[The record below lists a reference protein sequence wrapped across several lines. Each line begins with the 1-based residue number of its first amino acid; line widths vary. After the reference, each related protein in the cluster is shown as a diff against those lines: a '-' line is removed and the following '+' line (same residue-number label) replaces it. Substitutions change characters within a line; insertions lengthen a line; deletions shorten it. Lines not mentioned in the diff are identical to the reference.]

1 VVVGGTSD
9 GGLRRHFGLWQ
20 ATAVNVTMVVGAGIF
35 VTIPP
40 ILKHLPGP
48 AALLPWLAVGALALV
63 DGLVWSEL
71 GAALPGSGGSF
82 VYLLECYGPRRWGRL
97 MAFLFI
103 WQFLLSGPLELGS
116 GLIAADSFVQ
126 GCSPALADFN
136 KEWTWRWDLWP
147 PPAAVPDQAVQAVNT
162 WSLLAQIQA
171 QQPAAAGPA
180 PYLLGVAASVVPAPE
195 VQHITMTFSPTR
207 LGLAGLG
214 VLLIFLLYRRIE
226 NVGRLTLL
234 FGAGVLAAAGWVLVT
249 GAWSFDPA
257 RAFNTSGA
265 PPLPPGQFAVGLGA
279 AAVLALYSYLGYY
292 NICYMGD
299 EVRDPGRTI
308 PRAILFSAAF
318 VGLLFVALHLAMLGT
333 VAWQSALGAFQKD
346 SSYNLPAAFMQQV
359 YGSGAAQVLM
369 GLLIVSCLASVF
381 SGMLGYSRI
390 PYGAARTGHFFAALG
405 RVHPTHRIPHV
416 ALLLVG
422 GLTLFWSFFDLQP
435 VIDALVSTR
444 LPIQFAAQA
453 VGVMLLRRR
462 QPSLARPFRIPLY
475 PLPCLLALGG
485 WLAVWLATGWV
496 FVLLGLGTLAA
507 GVVAFL
513 VWSRRGHTW
522 PFDAKTAS

>member
-1 VVVGGTSD
+1 VGGSS
-9 GGLRRHFGLWQ
+9 GGLRRHFGLWH
-20 ATAVNVTMVVGAGIF
+20 ATAVNVTMIVGAGIF

-40 ILKHLPGP
+40 ILEHLPGP
-48 AALLPWLAVGALALV
+48 AAQLPWLAVGALILV

-103 WQFLLSGPLELGS
+103 WQFLLSGPLELAS

-126 GCSPALADFN
+126 GCSPALADLD
-136 KEWTWRWDLWP
+136 KDHTWKWDLWP
-147 PPAAVPDQAVQAVNT
+147 PPPAVPEEAALAVNT
-162 WSLLAQIQA
+162 WALAAQGQF
-171 QQPAAAGPA
+171 QQPLAVGPA
-180 PYLLGVAASVVPAPE
+180 PYLVGVAQMATPSSA
-195 VQHITMTFSPTR
+195 QHLTMTFSPTR

-214 VLLIFLLYRRIE
+214 LLLIILLYRRIE
-226 NVGRLTLL
+226 NLGRLTLL
-234 FGAGVLAAAGWVLVT
+234 FGAGVLAASGWVLLA
-249 GAWSFDPA
+249 GAANFDRA
-257 RAFNTSGA
+257 RVLDASGA
-265 PPLPPGQFAVGLGA
+265 GPLAPWEFAAGLGA

-292 NICYMGD
+292 NVCYIGD

-308 PRAILFSAAF
+308 PRAILLSAGL
-318 VGLLFVALHLAMLGT
+318 VCLLFVALHLAMLGT
-333 VAWQSALGAFQKD
+333 ISWRDALKGFKED
-346 SSYNLPAAFMQQV
+346 DSYNLPAAFMKLLE
-359 YGSGAAQVLM
+359 GTRASQVLM

-390 PYGAARTGHFFAALG
+390 PYGAARSGHFFAALG
-405 RVHPTHRIPHV
+405 KVHPTHRIPHV

-422 GLTLFWSFFDLQP
+422 GLTLFWSFFDLGP

-462 QPSLARPFRIPLY
+462 QPLLARPFRIPLY
-475 PLPCLLALGG
+475 PLPCLLALAG
-485 WLAVWLATGWV
+485 WLAVWLATGWL
-496 FVLLGLGTLAA
+496 FVVLGLATLAA
-507 GVVAFL
+507 GVIAFVL
-513 VWSRRGHTW
+513 WSWRGRTW
-522 PFDAKTAS
+522 PFDPKTAA